1 MLGKSVRFSYRLML
15 VFTLLL
21 FLGVSPV
28 QAATTT
34 LTGTLADGAT
44 YLIEVPSPWNGTL
57 LLYNHMYFPP
67 GGPNPA
73 QDAPDPSTG
82 NYLLANGFAL
92 AGSSYANT
100 GWAIHEA
107 LTDQMAVLDLFLAQ
121 VGTPT
126 RTITWGHSMGGA
138 VTAGLIQRHPD
149 RFAGA
154 LPMCGVLSG
163 SVAVWNQ
170 GLDTAFA
177 FKTFFD
183 SGGDLKVV
191 HINDP
196 MTNLGLA
203 EQILA
208 TANATPQGR
217 ARLALANAL
226 TDLPGWFDPASPEPA
241 PDDFAAQADNQFLW
255 VQQVVYPFI
264 FAFRGELEFRAG
276 GNPSWNTGVDYR
288 VQFAHSAN
296 QVEVL
301 ALYAQAGL
309 NLYDDLNTLNNA
321 ARIAADPGAVDYLQQ
336 NITFDGNIHVPVL
349 AMQTTGDGLVVP
361 QAMDAYRRTVDE
373 AGSQQFLRE
382 VFVHRAGHCTFTP
395 AETVTALSILLAR
408 LDTGQWPSLHA
419 DTLNAQAAALGPLN
433 SAPPAFSLF
442 HSAQFER
449 PFDAFDAARCAAGHD
464 NQEAPCN
471 VP

>member
-1 MLGKSVRFSYRLML
+1 MLHKTARISLTL
-15 VFTLLL
+15 VCYLLL
-21 FLGVSPV
+21 LCLGANPA
-28 QAATTT
+28 QAATAT

-73 QDAPDPSTG
+73 TDTPDPASRDF
-82 NYLLANGFAL
+82 LLANGFAL

-100 GWAIHEA
+100 GWAVQEA
-107 LTDQMAVLDLFLAQ
+107 LLDQMAVLDLFIAQ
-121 VGTPT
+121 FGTPT
-126 RTITWGHSMGGA
+126 RTIAWGHSMGGA
-138 VTAGLIQRHPD
+138 ITAGLIQRHPD
-149 RFAGA
+149 RFDGA

-170 GLDTAFA
+170 GLDSAFA
-177 FKTFFD
+177 FKTLFNF
-183 SGGDLKVV
+183 GGPLQVV
-191 HINDP
+191 HITDP
-196 MTNLGLA
+196 TANLVLA

-208 TANATPQGR
+208 AANATPQGR

-226 TDLPGWFDPASPEPA
+226 TNLPGWFDPSSPEPA
-241 PDDFAAQADNQFLW
+241 AGDLAAQAENQFLW

-264 FAFRGELEFRAG
+264 FAFRAELEFRAG

-288 VQFAHSAN
+288 VQFAHSVN
-296 QVEVL
+296 QEEVL

-309 NLYDDLNTLNNA
+309 SLDDDLNTLNNA
-321 ARIAADPGAVDYLQQ
+321 ARIAADPDAVDYLQQ
-336 NITFDGNIHVPVL
+336 NIIFDGNIHVPVL
-349 AMQTTGDGLVVP
+349 AMQTEGDGLVVN
-361 QAMDAYRRTVDE
+361 QAMDAYRHTVDQS
-373 AGSQQFLRE
+373 GNQDFLRE

-395 AETVTALSILLAR
+395 AETVAALGNLLTR
-408 LDTGQWPSLHA
+408 LDTGLWPDLQA

-433 SAPPAFSLF
+433 TAPPSFSLF
-442 HSAQFER
+442 HPTQFER

-464 NQEAPCN
+464 NQHVPCN
-471 VP
+471 AF